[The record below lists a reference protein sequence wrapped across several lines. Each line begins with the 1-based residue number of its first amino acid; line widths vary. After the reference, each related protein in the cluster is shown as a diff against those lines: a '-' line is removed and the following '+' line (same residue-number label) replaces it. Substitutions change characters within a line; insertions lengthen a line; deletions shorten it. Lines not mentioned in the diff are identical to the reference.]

1 MPTRPPHR
9 APAADADPDNP
20 DLPLRSVPYNRLQ
33 PVHAAA
39 NITRMPAFAAFD
51 GTELAYRVH
60 GDGAPLICLP
70 GGPMRASA
78 YLGDLG
84 GLSARRRLILLDLRG
99 TGGSAIPA
107 DPSSYRCDR
116 LADDVLALQDH
127 LGLAGADVLGHSAGA
142 NIALQ
147 YALGHPDRVSRLLL
161 ITPSGR
167 AVGLEPDAA
176 MRREIV
182 ELRRAEPWYAD
193 AAAAYERITSGR
205 ETEADWA
212 AMAPFFY
219 GRWDAAA
226 QALDAA
232 EREQTNEDAAA
243 AFGAEGAFDPAAARA
258 GAAVLGSPVLVVG
271 GDVDLQRPPAVT
283 AEFAALFGHASLVV
297 QPGAGHFPWLDDP
310 DRFAAAVTEFLSAAV
325 PPETDGHAR

>member
-1 MPTRPPHR
+1 
-9 APAADADPDNP
+9 
-20 DLPLRSVPYNRLQ
+20 
-33 PVHAAA
+33 
-39 NITRMPAFAAFD
+39 MPAFRAFD
-51 GTELAYRVH
+51 GTELAYHVH
-60 GDGAPLICLP
+60 GDGNGDGGAPLICLP

-84 GLSARRRLILLDLRG
+84 GLSGRRRLIMLDLRG

-116 LADDVLALQDH
+116 LTDDVLALQDH
-127 LGLAGADVLGHSAGA
+127 LGLASADVLGHSAGA

-147 YALGHPDRVSRLLL
+147 YALRHPRRVSRLLL

-167 AVGLEPDAA
+167 AVGQEPDIG

-182 ELRRAEPWYAD
+182 ELRRAEPWFTG
-193 AAAAYERITSGR
+193 AAAAFERIAAGR

-212 AMAPFFY
+212 ATAPFFY

-226 QALDAA
+226 QTHDAA
-232 EREQTNEDAAA
+232 QDVQANEDAAA
-243 AFGAEGAFDPAAARA
+243 AFAAEGAFDPAAARA
-258 GAAVLGSPVLVVG
+258 AAAVLGSPVLVMG
-271 GDVDLQRPPAVT
+271 GSLDLQRPPAVI
-283 AEFAALFGHASLVV
+283 AEFAALFRDARLVE
-297 QPGAGHFPWLDDP
+297 QPGGGHFPWVDDP
-310 DRFAAAVTEFLSAAV
+310 DRFVTAVTEFLSAAV